1 MVEQPDQEAE
11 VNLEEQLETLQQ
23 HLAEL
28 QELVKS
34 AGWGLLAK
42 IASSQQ
48 RTREAVII
56 ASAMGNI
63 EEVLEVKQMKA
74 ERTGIELFL
83 LLPETLIEQYKEDV
97 QEILFELE
105 ADEENEDE

>member
-1 MVEQPDQEAE
+1 
-11 VNLEEQLETLQQ
+11 
-23 HLAEL
+23 
-28 QELVKS
+28 
-34 AGWGLLAK
+34 
-42 IASSQQ
+42 
-48 RTREAVII
+48 
-56 ASAMGNI
+56 MGNI